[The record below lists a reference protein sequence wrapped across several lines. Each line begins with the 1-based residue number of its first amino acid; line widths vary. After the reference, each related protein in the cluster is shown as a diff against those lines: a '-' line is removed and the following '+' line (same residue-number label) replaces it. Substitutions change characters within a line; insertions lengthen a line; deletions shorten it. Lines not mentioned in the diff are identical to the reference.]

1 MKVGQ
6 RGEGKEKGR
15 ERIDEGR
22 KKAGKLNL
30 HNEKNGFVNMTAME
44 RQEPDFIRSGL

>member
-1 MKVGQ
+1 MKAGQ
-6 RGEGKEKGR
+6 REEGREKGR

-22 KKAGKLNL
+22 KEAEKLNL
-30 HNEKNGFVNMTAME
+30 HNEKNGSVNMTAME